1 VFRFHQIVCAWLM
14 VVATVAAAT
23 LTTTAAAQP
32 APWPCKVVR
41 WVVPYPP
48 GGSSDVLARLLAP
61 KLMQRFATTIVVEN
75 RPGAVGNIGTAQAA
89 SAPADG
95 CTWLLGNATN
105 VVISRNLYTLAIDP
119 MQALQAVAEVA
130 AAPLVLYINAQ
141 VPAQDVRALVA
152 LLREHPDKYSYAT
165 PGSGAPH
172 HMLVEKMKLIEN
184 VSAIHVPYRGAGP
197 AIADVLAGH
206 VSFAF
211 EATSAITPHLASGKV
226 RALAT
231 TGGERSA
238 SLPDVPTMR
247 ELGYADFVVTNW
259 YGVFVPTGT
268 PTPLVDALN
277 AAIRDAIK
285 LPDVAQMLV
294 QLDAFNGDYDAAQ
307 YQQFVAAQAPYW
319 AALVKQTGVQ
329 ID

>member
-1 VFRFHQIVCAWLM
+1 VFRFRDIVCAGL
-14 VVATVAAAT
+14 TVAAAT
-23 LTTTAAAQP
+23 FATVVAAQS
-32 APWPCKVVR
+32 APWPCKVVKLII
-41 WVVPYPP
+41 PYPP
-48 GGSSDVLARLLAP
+48 GGSSDVLARLIAP
-61 KLMQRFATTIVVEN
+61 KLMQRFTTTIVVEN

-89 SAPADG
+89 AAPADG

-105 VVISRNLYTLAIDP
+105 VVISRNLYALAIDP
-119 MQALQAVAEVA
+119 MQALQAVAELA
-130 AAPLVLYINAQ
+130 AVPLVLYVNAQ
-141 VPAQDVRALVA
+141 VPVQDVRELVA
-152 LLREHPDKYSYAT
+152 LLRENPDSYSYAT

-172 HMLVEKMKLIEN
+172 HMLAEKLKLVEN

-211 EATSAITPHLASGKV
+211 EATSAITPHLQSGRL

-231 TGGERSA
+231 TGDERAA
-238 SLPDVPTMR
+238 SLPDVPTLK

-259 YGVFVPTGT
+259 YGVFVPKGT
-268 PTPLVDALN
+268 SMTLVEQLN
-277 AAIRDAIK
+277 ATIRDIVH
-285 LPDVAQMLV
+285 LPEVAQMLT
-294 QLDAFNGDYDAAQ
+294 QLDAFNGGYDAAR

-319 AALVKQTGVQ
+319 AALVKQTGIQ